1 MVKVSV
7 IIPVYNA
14 EKTLVRC
21 IDSVLSQDYDNFE
34 LLLIDDGSTDSSL
47 AICNNYAQSYNKVRV
62 FSKSNGGVSSARN
75 LGIDNA
81 NGEWITFIDSDD
93 FVESGY
99 FDGIDSVAEDVVF
112 HSYKKI
118 SNEICVQQLN
128 VQSAF
133 SKLSFMEVVRKY
145 YSDII
150 FRGPCMKFFKLSLID
165 NIRFP
170 ECMKVGEDTYFVFSY
185 LAKCNNDFKTLPK
198 SCYMIQVAESP
209 DEVKYSMTVDYAANS
224 LMHLMTAFE
233 LLANKFDLPRRLF
246 MAYIGY
252 FKRVSK
258 NAWNANPKKWY
269 YHKDIILIYKYV
281 WGDLTLLQK
290 SRYYLAKLLNR

>member
-1 MVKVSV
+1 MMVKVSV

-21 IDSVLSQDYDNFE
+21 VDSVLSQNYDKFE
-34 LLLIDDGSTDSSL
+34 LLLIDDGSKDDSL
-47 AICNNYAQSYNKVRV
+47 AICNNYAQRYNNVRV

-81 NGEWITFIDSDD
+81 KGEWITFIDSDD
-93 FVESGY
+93 YVNSGY
-99 FDGIDSVAEDVVF
+99 FGGIDFVTQDIVF

-118 SNEICVQQLN
+118 LNEVCVQQLD
-128 VQSAF
+128 VHSVI
-133 SKLSFMEVVRKY
+133 SKLSFNEVVRKY

-150 FRGPCMKFFKLSLID
+150 FRGPCMKFFKLSLIG

-170 ECMKVGEDTYFVFSY
+170 EDMKVGEDTFFVFSY
-185 LAKCNNDFKTLPK
+185 LAKCKNFATLQQ

-224 LMHLMTAFE
+224 LMHLEEVFE
-233 LLANKFDLPRRLF
+233 PLAKKFDLPKRLF
-246 MAYIGY
+246 LAYIGY

-258 NAWNANPKKWY
+258 NAWNANPNSWY
-269 YHKDIILIYKYV
+269 YNKDIILIYKYV
-281 WGDLTLLQK
+281 WGDLTLFQK
-290 SRYYLAKLLNR
+290 LRYYLAKLLNR

>member
-7 IIPVYNA
+7 IIPVFNA

-21 IDSVLSQDYDNFE
+21 VGSVLSQDYDNFE
-34 LLLIDDGSTDSSL
+34 LLLIDDGSMDSSL
-47 AICNNYAQSYNKVRV
+47 AICKTYAHRCNKIRV

-118 SNEICVQQLN
+118 SNEICVQQLD
-128 VQSAF
+128 VHSAF
-133 SKLSFMEVVRKY
+133 SKLTLK
-145 YSDII
+145 DILL
-150 FRGPCMKFFKLSLID
+150 RYNGNSLLRAPWAKFFKLSLVG

-170 ECMKVGEDTYFVFSY
+170 EDMKVGEDTFFLFSY
-185 LAKCNNDFKTLPK
+185 IAKCNNFNVLQR
-198 SCYMIQVAESP
+198 SCYMVQVAESP

-224 LMHLMTAFE
+224 LKHLMNVFE

-246 MAYIGY
+246 IAYIGY

-258 NAWNANPKKWY
+258 IAWKENPKSWY
-269 YHKDIILIYKYV
+269 RNKDIFVIYKYV
-281 WGDLTLLQK
+281 WGDLALLQK
-290 SRYYLAKLLNR
+290 TRYYLAKLLNR

>member
-14 EKTLVRC
+14 EKTLNKC

-47 AICNNYAQSYNKVRV
+47 AICNNYAQRNNKIRV
-62 FSKSNGGVSSARN
+62 FPKSNGGVSSARN

-93 FVESGY
+93 YIEPEY
-99 FDGIDSVAEDVVF
+99 FDGIDTVIQDIVF
-112 HSYKKI
+112 HSYKKVF
-118 SNEICVQQLN
+118 NGICVQQFDVSSIFPQHSL
-128 VQSAF
+128 AEIF
-133 SKLSFMEVVRKY
+133 RKY
-145 YSDII
+145 YGDNI
-150 FRGPCMKFFKLSLID
+150 FRGPCVKFFKKSLIG

-170 ECMKVGEDTYFVFSY
+170 EDMKVGEDTFFVFSY
-185 LAKCNNDFKTLPK
+185 IAKCNNFNVLQR
-198 SCYMIQVAESP
+198 SCYMIQVAENP

-224 LMHLMTAFE
+224 LKHLMSVFE
-233 LLANKFDLPRRLF
+233 QLANKFDLPRRLF
-246 MAYIGY
+246 IAYIGY

-258 NAWNANPKKWY
+258 NAWKENPKCWY
-269 YHKDIILIYKYV
+269 YNKDIILIYKYV
-281 WGDLTLLQK
+281 WGDLSMLQK
-290 SRYYLAKLLNR
+290 IRIYLARLLNR